1 MLFAP
6 DAKGRFT
13 SFPIPAKGGWGGIA
27 IAKLTID
34 SRSEIITADNDDGTI
49 TIYFPD

>member
-1 MLFAP
+1 MLFVP
-6 DAKGRFT
+6 DAQGRFT

-27 IAKLTID
+27 IAKLTND
-34 SRSEIITADNDDGTI
+34 SRSEIITADNNDGTI